1 MIAGSISC
9 QDDFTNFGHIN
20 LAHSISDKQAFVG
33 GLSYLT
39 SNTQVTSNYWG
50 KEVTAYYV
58 SIGFGNYKRIGSGK
72 ILENY
77 SGIG

>member
-20 LAHSISDKQAFVG
+20 LAHSISDKQAFIG
-33 GLSYLT
+33 GLSYLS
-39 SNTQVTSNYWG
+39 SNTQPTSSKWG
-50 KEVTAYYV
+50 KDVTAYFAT
-58 SIGFGNYKRIGSGK
+58 IGFGNYKRISSRK